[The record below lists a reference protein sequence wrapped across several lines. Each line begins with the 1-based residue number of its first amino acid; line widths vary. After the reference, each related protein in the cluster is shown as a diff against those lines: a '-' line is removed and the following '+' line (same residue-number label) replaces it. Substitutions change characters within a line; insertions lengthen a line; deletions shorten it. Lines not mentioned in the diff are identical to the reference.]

1 MTVAPLLHI
10 GLHKTGTTWLQEGLF
25 APQAGAFEPMLSA
38 VEAVHLLVRPH
49 PFEWRGGEVATRLH
63 ELADASC
70 RTGRIPV
77 LSCEAL
83 SGNPHTGGWWSG
95 LVADRLAEALP
106 QARILIVVRRQA
118 EMLASTWRQF
128 VLRGG
133 TRSAP
138 RYLREDPQRRLLPG
152 FRFGHFEYD
161 RLVEAYQG
169 RFGPAQVKVL
179 AFERLRSD
187 PEGFVA
193 EIVRFAEAPPHRG
206 PLPPPANR
214 GLSALA
220 LACLRRGN
228 RLLRRDELNPAAP
241 VRIDAWPHLIR
252 RLDDLL
258 LRRLADRAEQR
269 LAECAAAAAEGRFA
283 ASNARL
289 AARTGLDLAALG
301 YELPPASAVDPG
313 V

>member
-1 MTVAPLLHI
+1 MTVPPLVHI

-25 APQAGAFEPMLSA
+25 ASQAGVFEPMLPA
-38 VEAVHLLVRPH
+38 TEAIELLVRPH
-49 PFEWRGGEVATRLH
+49 AFEWDAAAAARRLRD
-63 ELADASC
+63 LADASR
-70 RTGRIPV
+70 RTGRVPV

-95 LVADRLAEALP
+95 MVADRLAAAMP
-106 QARILIVVRRQA
+106 QARILIMVRRQA
-118 EMLASTWRQF
+118 DMLASTWRQF

-133 TRSAP
+133 TLSAR
-138 RYLREDPQRRLLPG
+138 RYLREDPSQRLLPA

-161 RLVEAYQG
+161 RIVEAYQA
-169 RFGPAQVKVL
+169 RFGSKQVKVL
-179 AFERLRSD
+179 PFEHLRRD
-187 PEGFVA
+187 PEALVA
-193 EIVRFAEAPPHRG
+193 EIVEFAEATPPWG

-220 LACLRRGN
+220 LAGMRRGN
-228 RLLRRDELNPAAP
+228 RLLGRDELNPAAP
-241 VRIDAWPHLIR
+241 LRVAAWRRLVR

-258 LRRLADRAEQR
+258 LRRATGPAERR
-269 LAECAAAAAEGRFA
+269 LAAIAAAAANGRFA

-301 YELPPASAVDPG
+301 YELPPDSAG
-313 V
+313 GRGA